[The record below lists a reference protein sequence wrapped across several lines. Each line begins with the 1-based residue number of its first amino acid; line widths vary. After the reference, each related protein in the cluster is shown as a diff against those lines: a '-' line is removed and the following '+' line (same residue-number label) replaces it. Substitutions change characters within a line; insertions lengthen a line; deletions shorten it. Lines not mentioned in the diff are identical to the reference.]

1 MVAVLPQATAEF
13 VRPTRERRRPATK
26 REQRQASL
34 ARLSES
40 ALELFV
46 AQGYRQ
52 TPVEQIAHAVGLT
65 KGAVFFYFGSK
76 AGLLGHLLDG
86 VEAAVVDG
94 LEENLAAAGTDAR
107 DQLVAFIHSQAR
119 LGVEHWREVLLL
131 ILMSLEFAG
140 RGELGDRIGA
150 IYRRLY
156 DHVEAIIARG
166 RAQGTFRDDCGGREQ
181 AAVVM
186 AGHDGIF
193 LEWHRR
199 KQELQG
205 RELVRALRRT
215 MQAGL
220 LKEEAR

>member
-1 MVAVLPQATAEF
+1 MAVGLPQTAAKEAPPF
-13 VRPTRERRRPATK
+13 LRPRPATK
-26 REQRQASL
+26 REQRQASVASL
-34 ARLSES
+34 GA
-40 ALELFV
+40 ATLELFV

-52 TPVEQIAHAVGLT
+52 TPVEQIGRAVGLT

-76 AGLLGHLLDG
+76 AGLLRHLLDG
-86 VEAAVVDG
+86 VEVAVVDG
-94 LEENLAAAGTDAR
+94 LEQNLAAAGDDAR

-140 RGELGDRIGA
+140 QGELGERIA
-150 IYRRLY
+150 TIYRRLY
-156 DHVEAIIARG
+156 DQVEAIIARG
-166 RAQGTFRDDCGGREQ
+166 RAQGTFRDDCGAREQ

-199 KQELQG
+199 QDELQG

-220 LKEEAR
+220 LKEGAQ

>member
-1 MVAVLPQATAEF
+1 MASAMLETVAEPA
-13 VRPTRERRRPATK
+13 RPPRPPRPATK

-34 ARLSES
+34 ARLGEA

-52 TPVEQIAHAVGLT
+52 TPVEQIGRAAGLT

-76 AGLLGHLLDG
+76 SGLLSHLLDG

-94 LEENLAAAGTDAR
+94 LEENLAAAGGDAR

-131 ILMSLEFAG
+131 ILMSLEFAD
-140 RGELGDRIGA
+140 RGELGDRIAA

-156 DHVEAIIARG
+156 DNVEAIIARG
-166 RAQGTFRDDCGGREQ
+166 RAQGTFRDDCGAREQ

-215 MQAGL
+215 MQEGL

>member
-1 MVAVLPQATAEF
+1 MEARIETPPPQ
-13 VRPTRERRRPATK
+13 RQPRPATK
-26 REQRQASL
+26 RQQREASL
-34 ARLSES
+34 ASLGAA

-52 TPVEQIAHAVGLT
+52 TPLDQVARAAGLT

-76 AGLLGHLLDG
+76 AGLLGYLLDR

-94 LEENLAAAGTDAR
+94 LEQNLAAAGDDAR

-140 RGELGDRIGA
+140 RDDLGQRISA

-156 DHVEAIIARG
+156 DQVEAIIALG
-166 RAQGTFRDDCGGREQ
+166 RAQGSFRDDCGAREQ

-199 KQELQG
+199 RQELQG

-220 LKEEAR
+220 LKEQAQ